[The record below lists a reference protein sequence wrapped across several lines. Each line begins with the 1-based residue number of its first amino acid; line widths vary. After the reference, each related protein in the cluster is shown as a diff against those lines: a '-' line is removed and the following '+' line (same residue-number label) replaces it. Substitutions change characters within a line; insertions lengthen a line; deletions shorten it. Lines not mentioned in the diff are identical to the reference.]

1 VQERASLFPAREF
14 NRLIYTLFRPLWCS
28 SPARMRH
35 GAPHRRGPGRFRVA
49 ARKCM
54 IYRKGE
60 LSAAG
65 VNRGWPYQVAL
76 AAEQVTGR

>member
-1 VQERASLFPAREF
+1 
-14 NRLIYTLFRPLWCS
+14 
-28 SPARMRH
+28 
-35 GAPHRRGPGRFRVA
+35 
-49 ARKCM
+49 M